1 MISKELVYTKNA
13 PDPVGPY
20 SQAVMYNGLVY
31 CSGQI
36 AIHPES
42 GALITGSI
50 QDETRQV
57 LDNLSAVL
65 KAAGSSLEQVIK
77 VSVFVADITQFD
89 EINVVYETY
98 FSESKPARALVEVS
112 KLPKGVNIEVEAIA
126 AVPA

>member
-1 MISKELVYTKNA
+1 MTSKQLLYTQNA

-20 SQAVMYNGLVY
+20 SQAVIYNGLVY

-42 GALITGSI
+42 GDLITDSI
-50 QDETRQV
+50 EAETRQV

-65 KAAGSSLEQVIK
+65 EAAGSSLEQVIK
-77 VSVFVADITQFD
+77 VSVFVADISQFD
-89 EINVVYETY
+89 AINVVYDTY
-98 FSESKPARALVEVS
+98 FSRSKPARALVEVA

-126 AVPA
+126 AVSA